1 MFKVDLKALLQLSMS
16 TEGPLLQHKRIKCD
30 KGSYMLCY
38 VLQDGYLTIRQ
49 AKVIRRGWRSKRL
62 LRQMRMARACVADT
76 QSTIDIMEA
85 SPSTKEA
92 DSQTTVIRYSH
103 CTVDTMD
110 LSLMISRQQQTLIQL
125 FNSASCQTKH
135 LQMETRSTQM
145 VLELK
150 SRWTETEVMPIATT
164 MRSTQTLCVTRRQ
177 DNFTQTDFS
186 SMSDHKRQ
194 GEERV
199 FQLQERIVNLLL
211 RSVNNQSNLLL
222 NSVESINQLVEFKQ
236 LELVKQRLEK
246 AQAQDAAKQAEMLKP
261 KQRHSKRLNK
271 RLHCNKFRIWA
282 RPAAKS
288 SKQLQ
293 MQAHTQTE
301 RTITDTQ
308 TEQLMEKPV
317 VLLAVAA
324 TQTDRLKGLSWLR
337 ISN

>member
-30 KGSYMLCY
+30 KGRWALGVTNLVITALLTASVSYMLCY

-199 FQLQERIVNLLL
+199 FQLQERIVYLLL

-246 AQAQDAAKQAEMLKP
+246 AQAQAQDAAKQAEMLKP
-261 KQRHSKRLNK
+261 KQRHSKR
-271 RLHCNKFRIWA
+271 
-282 RPAAKS
+282 
-288 SKQLQ
+288 
-293 MQAHTQTE
+293 
-301 RTITDTQ
+301 
-308 TEQLMEKPV
+308 
-317 VLLAVAA
+317 
-324 TQTDRLKGLSWLR
+324 
-337 ISN
+337 